1 MAALI
6 TAEQLRVRADAEK
19 ADGDKMVATLLND
32 AADEID
38 QLNAALDRDDE
49 VMRHR
54 IGKALRRER
63 EACAMLAEE
72 INNQP
77 LADAIRARNTP

>member
-6 TAEQLRVRADAEK
+6 TAEQLRVRADAKK

-54 IGKALRRER
+54 IGKA
-63 EACAMLAEE
+63 
-72 INNQP
+72 
-77 LADAIRARNTP
+77 